1 MIKNIILVICHCSI
15 DKKPI
20 DADYSSLNGK
30 IELRHKASKF
40 KVGER
45 VRITKQKNIF
55 SKYYNKGWSRE
66 IFFID
71 SVLKTNPWIYKI
83 KDLNREKTIESF
95 YEKELLLSNL

>member
-1 MIKNIILVICHCSI
+1 MVFQCTQHITYNEGKSVVAERFIKMLKGKIYKKWQLMIKNIILVICHCSI

-45 VRITKQKNIF
+45 VRITK
-55 SKYYNKGWSRE
+55 
-66 IFFID
+66 
-71 SVLKTNPWIYKI
+71 
-83 KDLNREKTIESF
+83 
-95 YEKELLLSNL
+95 